1 MRSAI
6 LSRVSLVLASVAAL
20 GVSVGAVGC
29 ATLDSGDHVNPEGPT
44 WISRPNGALAVSFRR
59 ALTATTRKE
68 GEEYERGRAEIDV
81 KHGRVFVGSSDHGLY
96 ALRATD
102 GSTLFRFETLNAVQS
117 EPLYDP
123 ETESVFFGSHD
134 GALYAISAEDGHLRF
149 RYDAAAEVSKR
160 PAIAGETLF
169 FANAADFLFAVD
181 RRTGK
186 ERWKV
191 HRTPALGMEVS
202 GHAGPAVSG
211 DTVYM
216 AFSDGHVGA
225 FNVKD
230 GAERWPPVDLS
241 ADAEQAAGG
250 ETVRYLDVD
259 TTPVL
264 DETPSGKL
272 LYVASYSGGV
282 VALDAQTGSRVW
294 SNEKALG
301 VTDLLLFV
309 EPAHGERKE
318 VGSQK
323 AGFPKR
329 PERKVLIASSATT
342 GLWGIDAAT
351 GRALFR
357 NKVPEGGVTAPAIVG
372 GALAV
377 GTSRYGLF
385 LISPLDGKV
394 IDGIETGSGFSQ
406 VPVAYG
412 RHVYALSNGGNFFSL
427 DIDAPVR
434 R

>member
-1 MRSAI
+1 MKRDVLVRSGG
-6 LSRVSLVLASVAAL
+6 LSLLLAL
-20 GVSVGAVGC
+20 VGC
-29 ATLDSGDHVNPEGPT
+29 ATLDSGDHVNPETPT
-44 WISRPNGALAVSFRR
+44 WFHRPNGALAISFRR
-59 ALTATTRKE
+59 PLTASTRKE
-68 GEEYERGRAEIDV
+68 GEEYERGRAELDI

-123 ETESVFFGSHD
+123 ETESLYFGSHD
-134 GALYAISAEDGHLRF
+134 GALYAISAEDGHLLY

-160 PAIAGETLF
+160 PALAGETLF

-211 DTVYM
+211 ETVYM

-225 FNVKD
+225 FAVKD

-241 ADAEQAAGG
+241 ADAEQASAG

-259 TTPVL
+259 TTPVI
-264 DETPSGKL
+264 DETPNGKL

-294 SNEKALG
+294 SSEKALG
-301 VTDLLLFV
+301 VTDLLLFT
-309 EPAHGERKE
+309 EPLHGEHKE
-318 VGSQK
+318 TGSGQGK
-323 AGFPKR
+323 MGYPKR

-342 GLWGIDAAT
+342 GLWGIDPTT

-357 NKVPEGGVTAPAIVG
+357 NKVPEGGVTTPAIVG
-372 GALAV
+372 GAIAV

-385 LISPLDGKV
+385 LLSPLDGKV

-406 VPVAYG
+406 APVAYG
-412 RHVYALSNGGNFFSL
+412 RHVYALSNSGNFFGF